1 MCMLINAVSK
11 APVKENLPRPIPG
24 YGIRWNIKL
33 QCWSRL
39 YNAREV
45 SKNLC
50 FCIPLSF
57 IHPDLNNVL
66 LFQVIDHILKDDQ
79 MEPSRRGHRAAETV
93 LAPDIHRPR
102 GIFNKVMISPDE
114 WRRVRDL
121 MEVLQVSLMSFNI
134 LIILLTLILM
144 RLCRSLKI

>member
-1 MCMLINAVSK
+1 MAFTVCRLDLVGRKIGGSAVMCMLINAVSK

-66 LFQVIDHILKDDQ
+66 LF
-79 MEPSRRGHRAAETV
+79 
-93 LAPDIHRPR
+93 
-102 GIFNKVMISPDE
+102 
-114 WRRVRDL
+114 
-121 MEVLQVSLMSFNI
+121 
-134 LIILLTLILM
+134 
-144 RLCRSLKI
+144 